1 MNVEL
6 YINKELIET
15 DPTIS
20 FPLTKQFA
28 DLTSPSDIITEYSKQ
43 IKVPMSATN
52 DRVLRNMKSLDSM
65 SVWLGDVDPTRRL
78 PFRLV
83 YNNSDIMSG
92 YCRVASIVRRGD
104 SGYYNVV
111 LYGELGRVFRELRRL
126 TFDPEDTNGVLIGSP
141 FADVNCIAPNILT
154 GITSEKSMTSDRWHD
169 IIGFVP
175 NVARNKDFNNK
186 SMEIGEST
194 YRELTELLDRNTAFE
209 STNVSSDSVVGDGL
223 TAREMNELRSYAQLP
238 FVYWPRFWKM
248 LQNAAEQLTGYTWE
262 LDKDW
267 FNEKNIPYYYN
278 LVMMLKTL
286 PTDMSATQKNDYRV
300 APPIGGIVYRNDL
313 NKQLSF
319 SYRLVKNGSNEMIP
333 IADFSSSKFDMTK
346 AKMAR
351 IDGTIT
357 LTISMPHR
365 GANGAYLPIKFGPDT
380 AFECRLSVMNDDKK
394 AGTFPTDNQWQAFS
408 HFWGGS
414 QDALSQWRIGDYS
427 YETQST
433 VTTLSIAPTSVNEGG
448 KTVFKLTMPLNV
460 LMTSANATDTKFWL
474 RAILNFYKPQFVDQ
488 KGNAVSI
495 QNINI
500 NVSTT
505 SDPLT
510 VQVSNDIVRS
520 DMPFNFYDLWD
531 TSVKPFDVILNYCK
545 MFRILIFKD
554 DIKKTLKFVRQN
566 NYFKVSNIID
576 WTDKVNLK
584 KDFVI
589 EPISFDYKTL
599 LMNYQEN
606 EIGLNSAYEDKYG
619 VKYGEITL
627 NTYQEFTDKQ
637 KELFSQP
644 MKNAIPFSPT
654 YLNWNRLIRGD
665 IARTISSDVFVAC
678 ADSDGVV
685 CDNFG
690 ALMIDGGVRNV
701 DKSSGFVSYLELTD
715 DTISQA
721 NTGSYCW
728 GGRQVS
734 ITPAF
739 LTKYHYLSDVYDKQC
754 IDYTVPKEVYTVNKQ
769 EYSNA
774 QGIYEKHWKRW
785 LDEIH
790 NRDCKKVTCYVNLT
804 LTDWLNFQFNHFVR
818 IDKQL
823 YFVNKITDF
832 DASGNNTCTQVELL
846 RVTNLSN
853 WTEQ

>member
-6 YINKELIET
+6 YINGELIET
-15 DPTIS
+15 DPAIS

-65 SVWLGDVDPTRRL
+65 SEWLGDVDPTRRL

-83 YNNSDIMSG
+83 YNNSEIMSG

-104 SGYYNVV
+104 SGYYDIV
-111 LYGELGRVFRELRRL
+111 LYGELGRLFRELRRL
-126 TFDPEDTNGVLIGSP
+126 TFDPEDTNGELIGSP
-141 FADVNCIAPNILT
+141 FGNVNCIAPNILLGMT
-154 GITSEKSMTSDRWHD
+154 EQNSMTDNRWYD

-175 NVARNKDFNNK
+175 NTARNKDFNNK
-186 SMEIGEST
+186 SMQIGDST
-194 YRELTELLDRNTAFE
+194 YKELTELLDSNPAFV

-248 LQNAAEQLTGYTWE
+248 VQNAAEQLTGYAWE
-262 LDKDW
+262 LDQDW
-267 FNEKNIPYYYN
+267 FNEKNIPYYQK

-300 APPIGGIVYRNDL
+300 SPPSSGIVYRNNLDTEAVF
-313 NKQLSF
+313 KF
-319 SYRLVKNGSNEMIP
+319 RLLKNGSNETIP
-333 IADFSSSKFDMTK
+333 IANFTTYRFDMSK

-365 GANGAYLPIKFGPDT
+365 GANGAYLPIKFGPDM
-380 AFECRLSVMNDDKK
+380 AFGCRLCVMNDDKK
-394 AGTFPTDNQWQAFS
+394 DGQFPIDDQWQAFS

-414 QDALSQWRIGDYS
+414 QAALGSWKIGDYS
-427 YETQST
+427 YETGAT
-433 VTTLSIAPTSVNEGG
+433 VTTLNLSPTSVNEGG
-448 KTVFKLTMPLNV
+448 KTVFKLTMALNV
-460 LMTSANATDTKFWL
+460 LMTATNATSPQFWL

-488 KGNAVSI
+488 EGNPVSV
-495 QNINI
+495 QNIDI

-505 SDPLT
+505 TDPLS

-520 DMPFNFYDLWD
+520 YMPFSFYDLWD
-531 TSVKPFDVILNYCK
+531 TNVKPFDVILNYCK

-554 DIKKTLKFVRQN
+554 DLKKKLKFVRQN
-566 NYFKVSNIID
+566 NYFKLSNVID

-606 EIGLNSAYEDKYG
+606 DIGLNEAYEKKYG
-619 VKYGEITL
+619 VKYGEIAL
-627 NTYQEFTDKQ
+627 NTYQEFTDKK

-644 MKNAIPFSPT
+644 LSNVIPYSPT
-654 YLNWNRLIRGD
+654 FLNKDRLIRGD
-665 IARTISSDVFVAC
+665 ISRTISSDVFVAC

-685 CDNFG
+685 VDNFG
-690 ALMIDGGVRNV
+690 ALMIDRGLRNV
-701 DKSSGFVSYLELTD
+701 DRSSNFLSYLEVTD

-721 NTGSYCW
+721 NSGQYCW
-728 GGRQVS
+728 GGRGVPIMS
-734 ITPAF
+734 AF
-739 LTKYHYLSDVYDKQC
+739 VTKYHYLSDVYDSYC
-754 IDYTVPKEVYTVNKQ
+754 LDYTVPKEVYTVNKP
-769 EYSNA
+769 EYTNA
-774 QGIYEKHWKRW
+774 SGIYDKFWKRW

-790 NRDCKKVTCYVNLT
+790 SRDCKKVTCYVNLT

-818 IDKQL
+818 IDKQF

-832 DASGNNTCTQVELL
+832 DASGKNTSTQVELL

-853 WTEQ
+853 WTEE

>member
-6 YINKELIET
+6 YINGELIEM

-28 DLTSPSDIITEYSKQ
+28 DLSSPSDIITEYSKQ
-43 IKVPMSATN
+43 IKIPFSKNN
-52 DRVLRNMKSLDSM
+52 DRVFGYMKSLDSI
-65 SVWLGDVDPTRRL
+65 SEWLGDVDPTRRL

-83 YNNSDIMSG
+83 YNTSDIMSG
-92 YCRVASIVRRGD
+92 YCRVVSIVRRGG
-104 SGYYNVV
+104 SGYYNVT
-111 LYGELGRVFRELRRL
+111 LYGELGRVFRELRKL
-126 TFDPEDTNGVLIGSP
+126 TFDPKDTDGVLIKSP
-141 FADVNCIAPNILT
+141 FADVTCNAPNILLGMT
-154 GITSEKSMTSDRWHD
+154 EQNSMTGDRWYD
-169 IIGFVP
+169 IIGFTP

-186 SMEIGEST
+186 SMEIGDST
-194 YRELTELLDRNTAFE
+194 YKELTKLLDSNTAFV

-223 TAREMNELRSYAQLP
+223 TARDMNELRSYAQLP

-248 LQNAAEQLTGYTWE
+248 VQDAGEKLTGYSWE

-267 FNEKNIPYYYN
+267 FNDKNIPYYN
-278 LVMMLKTL
+278 LVMMLKSL

-300 APPIGGIVYRNDL
+300 AHPSGGVVYRNDL
-313 NKQLSF
+313 NVQTTF
-319 SYRLVKNGSNEMIP
+319 GFRLVKNESNEMIP
-333 IADFSSSKFDMTK
+333 IANYTNSKFDMTK

-365 GANGAYLPIKFGPDT
+365 GTNGAYLPIKFGPDM

-394 AGTFPTDNQWQAFS
+394 NGTFPTDNQWQAFG

-414 QDALSQWRIGDYS
+414 QGALSQWKIGDYS

-433 VTTLSIAPTSVNEGG
+433 VTTLTLSPTSVNEGG

-460 LMTSANATDTKFWL
+460 LMTATITTDSKFWL

-488 KGNAVSI
+488 NGNAVSVN
-495 QNINI
+495 NIDI

-520 DMPFNFYDLWD
+520 YIPFNFYDLWD
-531 TSVKPFDVILNYCK
+531 TSVKPFDIILNYCK

-554 DIKKTLKFVRQN
+554 DLKKTLKFVGQN
-566 NYFKVSNIID
+566 NYFKAYNVID

-606 EIGLNSAYEDKYG
+606 EIGLNDTYEDKYG
-619 VKYGEITL
+619 VKYGEIAL
-627 NTYQEFTDKQ
+627 NTYQEFTDKK

-644 MKNAIPFSPT
+644 LRNGIPFSPS
-654 YLNWNRLIRGD
+654 YFNWKRLLRGD
-665 IARTISSDVFVAC
+665 ISRTISSDVFVAC
-678 ADSDGVV
+678 ADSDGVM

-690 ALMIDGGVRNV
+690 ALMINRGVGNV
-701 DKSSGFVSYLELTD
+701 DKSSELLSYLELTD

-721 NTGSYCW
+721 NSGSYCW
-728 GGRQVS
+728 GGRGVT
-734 ITPAF
+734 IIPAF
-739 LTKYHYLSDVYDKQC
+739 LTKYHHLSDIYNKQC
-754 IDYTVPKEVYTVNKQ
+754 IDYTIPKEVYTVNKQ

-774 QGIYEKHWKRW
+774 QGIYEKYWKRW

-790 NRDCKKVTCYVNLT
+790 SRDCKKVTCYMNLT
-804 LTDWLNFQFNHFVR
+804 LIDWLNFQFNHFVR

-823 YFVNKITDF
+823 YFVNKIADF
-832 DASGNNTCTQVELL
+832 DASGNGSSTQVELL
-846 RVTNLSN
+846 RVNNLNN
-853 WTEQ
+853 WTGQ

>member
-6 YINKELIET
+6 YINEQLIET

-43 IKVPMSATN
+43 IKVPFSKNN
-52 DRVLRNMKSLDSM
+52 DGVLCHMKSLDST
-65 SVWLGDVDPTRRL
+65 SEWLGDVDPTRRL

-83 YNNSDIMSG
+83 YNNSNIMEG

-111 LYGELGRVFRELRRL
+111 LYGELGRVFRELRTL
-126 TFDPEDTNGVLIGSP
+126 TFDPKDTNGVLITSP
-141 FADVNCIAPNILT
+141 FADVNCIAPNILLGMT
-154 GITSEKSMTSDRWHD
+154 EQNSMTGDRWHD

-175 NVARNKDFNNK
+175 AVARNKDFNNK
-186 SMEIGEST
+186 SMQIGDST
-194 YRELTELLDRNTAFE
+194 YKELTELLDSNTAFV

-223 TAREMNELRSYAQLP
+223 TARDMNELRSYAQLP

-248 LQNAAEQLTGYTWE
+248 VQDAAEKLTGYSWE
-262 LDKDW
+262 LDEGW

-278 LVMMLKTL
+278 LVMMLKSL
-286 PTDMSATQKNDYRV
+286 STDMSTTQKNDYRV
-300 APPIGGIVYRNDL
+300 SPPSKGIVYHNNL
-313 NKQLSF
+313 NTQKTF
-319 SYRLVKNGSNEMIP
+319 KFRLVKNGSNETIP
-333 IADFSSSKFDMTK
+333 IANFNTYKFDMTK

-365 GANGAYLPIKFGPDT
+365 GANGAYLPIKFGPNM
-380 AFECRLSVMNDDKK
+380 AFECILSVMNDDKTN
-394 AGTFPTDNQWQAFS
+394 GTFPTDDQWQAFS
-408 HFWGGS
+408 HAWGGS
-414 QDALSQWRIGDYS
+414 QRALSQWRIGDYS
-427 YETQST
+427 LETEST
-433 VTTLSIAPTSVNEGG
+433 VTTLTIAPTSVNEGG

-460 LMTSANATDTKFWL
+460 LMTATNATDSKFWL
-474 RAILNFYKPQFVDQ
+474 RAILNFYEPQFVDQ
-488 KGNAVSI
+488 KGNAVSV
-495 QNINI
+495 QNIDI

-520 DMPFNFYDLWD
+520 YMPFNFYDLWD

-554 DIKKTLKFVRQN
+554 DLKKKLKFVRQN
-566 NYFKVSNIID
+566 NYFKLSTVID

-584 KDFVI
+584 KDLVI

-599 LMNYQEN
+599 LMNYQES
-606 EIGLNSAYEDKYG
+606 EIGLNEAYEDKYG
-619 VKYGEITL
+619 VKYGEIAL

-644 MKNAIPFSPT
+644 LKNGIPFSPSF
-654 YLNWNRLIRGD
+654 LNWNRLLRGD
-665 IARTISSDVFVAC
+665 IARTISSDVFVSC
-678 ADSDGVV
+678 ADSDGVM

-701 DKSSGFVSYLELTD
+701 DVSSQFVSYMELTD
-715 DTISQA
+715 DTFSQA

-728 GGRQVS
+728 GGRGVP
-734 ITPAF
+734 IMPAF
-739 LTKYHYLSDVYDKQC
+739 LTKYHRLSDVYNKQC
-754 IDYTVPKEVYTVNKQ
+754 IDYTVPKEVYTVNKK
-769 EYSNA
+769 EYVNA
-774 QGIYEKHWKRW
+774 SGLYEKHWKRW

-790 NRDCKKVTCYVNLT
+790 TRDCKKVTCYVNLS
-804 LTDWLNFQFNHFVR
+804 LIDWMAFQFNNFVR

-823 YFVNKITDF
+823 YFVNKISDF
-832 DASGNNTCTQVELL
+832 DASGNGPSTQVELL
-846 RVTNLSN
+846 RVSNLAN
-853 WTEQ
+853 WQQ